1 MQPYPALN
9 LQTQNPA
16 NHYNRLFYNE
26 LRLGQEPS
34 PPKNFFFNSYFF
46 LMNVQQISFIKEEN
60 MTLLLGEN
68 MIFPPKKCFPV

>member
-26 LRLGQEPS
+26 LRLGQEPG
-34 PPKNFFFNSYFF
+34 PPEKFFKFLFF
-46 LMNVQQISFIKEEN
+46 SQECE
-60 MTLLLGEN
+60 TD
-68 MIFPPKKCFPV
+68 